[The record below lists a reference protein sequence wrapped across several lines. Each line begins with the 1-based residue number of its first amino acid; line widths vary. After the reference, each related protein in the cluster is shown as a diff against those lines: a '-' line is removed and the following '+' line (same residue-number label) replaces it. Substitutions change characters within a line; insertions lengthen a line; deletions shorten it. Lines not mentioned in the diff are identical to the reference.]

1 MRSFNARP
9 LAVCFCVVVSA
20 GVILTLAS
28 SAPAAEKAAADYL
41 PSSIVGVL
49 EMPQPGKVLDVVVEH
64 PLTAQVIGAPE
75 YQAVL
80 ARPEYQKFA
89 TALAQFEKQLER
101 PWREAAAAL
110 TGGGLTAAFDLPTQG
125 VVVLA
130 QAKDAALAEKARN
143 SLVDLARAAA
153 ADGGN
158 PDAVQA
164 DEHRG
169 VTLHKIGPG
178 YLAVRDQ
185 WLIVSNKQALM
196 YSVLDQFLEP
206 GETLGA
212 DEQYRQ
218 VRDKRPGDAAAWL
231 YVDLRVLRLTGILK
245 KALNKKSDNPPAEL
259 LAGGILGALPDAPY
273 VTAALEVSPTRIKLT
288 SSLPCET
295 KSVAKSREFYLGP
308 EATGAAPPLL
318 KPAGTLLALS
328 AYRDFASLW
337 RHAPDLFDEGI
348 NAKFAEAESGL
359 TTFFAGRNFRDDI
372 LAKIEPGLQLVV
384 ARQEFPQ
391 EGITPAIKLP
401 AVAAVFRMKQPAE
414 TTRILKVTFQSA
426 VGFINIAGG
435 MNGVDPLDVNSEKL
449 GEALVVAGT
458 YLPPKEEKSRGE
470 AALHYNASPT
480 VAFVGDRFILSS
492 ARPLALELVKQ
503 AGASASGD
511 TGINT
516 RVELDAVVGQ
526 AALAEN
532 RGPLIAQNML
542 EKGHDRSA
550 AEREIDRLLKALQSL
565 SASSLALH
573 VADSRLELVWQI
585 DLAGNSNAEKK

>member
-1 MRSFNARP
+1 
-9 LAVCFCVVVSA
+9 
-20 GVILTLAS
+20 
-28 SAPAAEKAAADYL
+28 
-41 PSSIVGVL
+41 
-49 EMPQPGKVLDVVVEH
+49 
-64 PLTAQVIGAPE
+64 
-75 YQAVL
+75 
-80 ARPEYQKFA
+80 
-89 TALAQFEKQLER
+89 
-101 PWREAAAAL
+101 
-110 TGGGLTAAFDLPTQG
+110 
-125 VVVLA
+125 
-130 QAKDAALAEKARN
+130 
-143 SLVDLARAAA
+143 
-153 ADGGN
+153 
-158 PDAVQA
+158 
-164 DEHRG
+164 
-169 VTLHKIGPG
+169 
-178 YLAVRDQ
+178 
-185 WLIVSNKQALM
+185 
-196 YSVLDQFLEP
+196 
-206 GETLGA
+206 
-212 DEQYRQ
+212 
-218 VRDKRPGDAAAWL
+218 
-231 YVDLRVLRLTGILK
+231 
-245 KALNKKSDNPPAEL
+245 LNKKSDNPPAEL
-259 LAGGILGALPDAPY
+259 LAGGTLGALPDAPY

-384 ARQEFPQ
+384 TRQEFPQ

-401 AVAAVFRMKQPAE
+401 AVAAVFRMRQPAE

-435 MNGVDPLDVNSEKL
+435 MNGVDPLDVNSEKV

-470 AALHYNASPT
+470 AELHYNASPT

>member
-1 MRSFNARP
+1 MRSLNVRP
-9 LAVCFCVVVSA
+9 LAVCFIWVVISA
-20 GVILTLAS
+20 GVILTPADP
-28 SAPAAEKAAADYL
+28 APAAEKTAADYL
-41 PSSIVGVL
+41 PNSVVGVL

-64 PLTAQVIGAPE
+64 PLAAQVIGAPE

-89 TALAQFEKQLER
+89 AALAQFEKQLGL

-130 QAKDAALAEKARN
+130 EAKDAALAEKARN

-169 VTLHKIGPG
+169 ITLHRIGPG

-185 WLIVSNKQALM
+185 WLIVSNKQALV

-206 GETLGA
+206 GETLGG

-218 VRDKRPGDAAAWL
+218 VREKRPGDAAAWL

-308 EATGAAPPLL
+308 DATGAAPPLL

-328 AYRDFASLW
+328 AYRDLASLW
-337 RHAPDLFDEGI
+337 RHAPDLFDEGV

-372 LAKIEPGLQLVV
+372 LANIEPGLQLVV

-391 EGITPAIKLP
+391 DGITPAIKLP

-435 MNGVDPLDVNSEKL
+435 MNGVDPLDVNSEKV

-492 ARPLALELVKQ
+492 ARPLALALVEQ
-503 AGASASGD
+503 AAGD
-511 TGINT
+511 AAPAEGRINT

-585 DLAGNSNAEKK
+585 DLANKK